1 MEENKKRIFTNKA
14 ISVATFFG
22 GPLAAGFLIAK
33 NFKVFE
39 KPNAARNST
48 FIGILTTILLF
59 TGILLAPEDIIN
71 KLPQPLIPAVYTLI
85 IAALV
90 YWLQGAEIK
99 KFLNNDGQKASNWIA
114 AGYGFVGLIIT
125 LGFSFFI
132 AFSIPPEGYE
142 KSIDVNENVVLYYN
156 DEIKEAKT
164 KEIANELK
172 NSGYFNGSRGADL
185 FLDNQK
191 DHYKLKFVLPD
202 TSVIQ
207 DPLFVRD
214 FNEFE
219 NYLNDNLSFSK
230 KILIGFTDINLSYDF
245 DLPEYED
252 NTNKTYSPLM
262 NLERYKVSDY
272 HTIFYNNSMPIADVK
287 KLEQA
292 IKNLKNYFPED
303 QTIDVI
309 LLNNG
314 KDYTIKFFVNKAL
327 WQRPTIINSLK
338 STVEYV
344 KACGIE
350 KEINLVLIDNRTFD
364 ERQICR
370 VGKGESHP

>member
-1 MEENKKRIFTNKA
+1 MNMEENKKKIFTNKA

-39 KPNAARNST
+39 KPDAARNSI
-48 FIGILTTILLF
+48 FIGILSTILLF

-71 KLPQPLIPAVYTLI
+71 KIPQPLIPAIYTLI
-85 IAALV
+85 IAGLV
-90 YWLQGAEIK
+90 DWLQGAEIK
-99 KFLNNDGQKASNWIA
+99 KFLKSNGQKASNWIA

-132 AFSIPPEGYE
+132 AFSMPPEGYE

-156 DEIKEAKT
+156 DEIKEEKT

-185 FLDNQK
+185 FLDNHK
-191 DHYKLKFVLPD
+191 DHYRLKFVLPD
-202 TSVIQ
+202 TSAIQ

-219 NYLNDNLSFSK
+219 NYLNEKLSFSK
-230 KILIGFTDINLSYDF
+230 RIVIGFTDINLLSDF
-245 DLPEYED
+245 DLPEYDD
-252 NTNKTYSPLM
+252 NINKIPPPLM
-262 NLERYKVSDY
+262 NLERYKINAY
-272 HTIFYNNSMPIADVK
+272 HTIFYNSSMPIADVK

-292 IKNLKNYFPED
+292 INNLKNYFPKG
-303 QTIDVI
+303 QNIDVI

-314 KDYTIKFFVNKAL
+314 NDYTIKFFVNKPL

-350 KEINLVLIDNRTFD
+350 KEINLVLIDSRTF
-364 ERQICR
+364 EEKQI
-370 VGKGESHP
+370 